1 MATFRD
7 NCSFDILVL
16 LDQSSLV
23 KGDTGAALAQVQ
35 ANLHPDAEIAIIGF
49 DTSARL
55 LQGFRSD
62 TGVNVNFSAIE
73 STRLTPSQAQIEAD
87 PEIFNKS
94 IFPSAVD
101 YKRATSAA
109 YQFLQARR
117 AAWNTGAEPIRR
129 ARLNAKYGTNRQY
142 LEYRDPIIITI
153 SGDTYDDIS
162 DLSHDGLATSLNATP
177 TVSVDYRVL
186 VGSQLTGNKANP
198 YVGRHTGFS
207 YEKVCPNST
216 AETEGGSSTSRLVP
230 VQFTAIVL
238 PEDANTDE
246 LVPSDILLDGKSL
259 GFGKAKVQLTP
270 GATYTVTF
278 KVPEHPDFYFT
289 EGIPAVQ
296 TFTIPV
302 NSTGESYECVFNGIR
317 LPNSFISVTATY
329 DPPITNKKYLG
340 EIYVDGIK
348 PVTLNRVTDKF
359 NFETD
364 SVILQ
369 TGDSRLKLRV
379 PPGVYSVSFKDIEV
393 PGMTYVTPS
402 PFRINVREGQT
413 VSRTVVY
420 RGIYMPSVYWLKPL
434 ASSEMAR
441 VNLTTTKG
449 MFSDNIGNLTAFFT
463 GSVNASI
470 DNHYTHIYHV
480 NPATVTAS
488 IQFSVAYGHVQGS
501 GSNDEGG
508 QYNDTPTRAIYGQY
522 RNIILGNS
530 QERFNLTG
538 TETDHFYLLSYQ
550 KDRRDTRADY
560 DALEINLAHLSGSEF
575 INGEGYMSAHTGS
588 NVTIGGAGKVLRLIT
603 DSKINTNPSVGFA
616 GVEYNI
622 VSGSIED
629 GIFNLS
635 APNYYGKLYPSLGV
649 VLLDAS
655 KLDISASFGT
665 VTAREVDAK
674 NQNKLFTAISGAA
687 QYSDTSGDKL
697 GMKARAT
704 KDEIVN
710 YYFINVRNREFN
722 FTNNP
727 TFRDI
732 ASGEIRDITA
742 YDRPKAYITTIGLYD
757 QQRNLI
763 AVGKVSKPE
772 LKSFTEEVTFN
783 VKLKY

>member
-1 MATFRD
+1 MAIFRD
-7 NCSFDILVL
+7 DCSFDILVL

-23 KGDTGAALAQVQ
+23 GSDTGGALAQIQ

-62 TGVNVNFSAIE
+62 VGVNVNFDAVTR
-73 STRLTPSQAQIEAD
+73 TRLTPTQAQIEAD

-101 YKRATSAA
+101 YKRATTAA
-109 YQFLQARR
+109 YQFLEAHK
-117 AAWNTGAEPIRR
+117 AAWNSGAEQVRR
-129 ARLNAKYGTNRQY
+129 ARLNAKYGTNRQN
-142 LEYRDPIIITI
+142 LEYRAPIVVTI
-153 SGDTYDDIS
+153 SGDTYDNLS
-162 DLSHDGLATSLNATP
+162 DLSHDGLAVKQTTP
-177 TVSVDYRVL
+177 TVSTDFVVL
-186 VGSQLTGNKANP
+186 VGTQLEGNKANP

-207 YEKVCPNST
+207 YEKVCPDSKT
-216 AETEGGSSTSRLVP
+216 GPGAGTETSRVVP
-230 VQFTAIVL
+230 VEFFTTIL
-238 PEDANTDE
+238 PDDANTDE
-246 LVPSDILLDGKSL
+246 LIPSAILLDGNNI
-259 GFGKAKVQLTP
+259 GTGKAKLQLIA
-270 GATYTVTF
+270 GATYTVAF
-278 KVPEHPDFYFT
+278 KTPEHPDFFFA
-289 EGIPAVQ
+289 EGTPAVQ
-296 TFTIPV
+296 TFTIPLT
-302 NSTGESYECVFNGIR
+302 STGERYECIFNGIR
-317 LPNSFISVTATY
+317 LPNCFISITATY

-340 EIYVDGIK
+340 EIYIDGIK
-348 PVTLNRVTDKF
+348 PTVLNKITDKF
-359 NFETD
+359 NFQTD

-434 ASSEMAR
+434 ASSEISR
-441 VNLTTTKG
+441 VNLSTTKG
-449 MFSDNIGNLTAFFT
+449 MFSNNIGNLTSFYT
-463 GSVNASI
+463 SSVNSSV
-470 DNHYTHIYHV
+470 DNHYTHVYHTD
-480 NPATVTAS
+480 PYHLTSS

-522 RNIILGNS
+522 RNIILGTS
-530 QERFNLTG
+530 QGRFNLAG
-538 TETDHFYLLSYQ
+538 SETDHFYLLSYQ

-560 DALEINLAHLSGSEF
+560 NAFEINLAHLSGSEF
-575 INGEGYMSAHTGS
+575 INGEGYMAAHTGS
-588 NVTIGGAGKVLRLIT
+588 NVTLGGTGKVLRLIS
-603 DSKINTNPSVGFA
+603 DARINDTPTVGFA
-616 GVEYNI
+616 GIEYNI
-622 VSGSIED
+622 LSGSIED
-629 GIFNLS
+629 GVYNGS
-635 APNYYGKLYPSLGV
+635 APKYYGKLYPSLGV
-649 VLLDAS
+649 VLLDAN
-655 KLDISASFGT
+655 KLDMSASFGT
-665 VTAREVDAK
+665 VTTRELDAK
-674 NQNKLFTAISGAA
+674 NQNKIFTAISGAA
-687 QYSDTSGDKL
+687 LYSDSSGDKL

-704 KDEIVN
+704 KEEIVN

-727 TFRDI
+727 SFRDI
-732 ASGEIRDITA
+732 SSGEIKDILA
-742 YDRPKAYITTIGLYD
+742 YDRPKTYITTIGLYD

-772 LKSFTEEVTFN
+772 LKSFTDEVTFN